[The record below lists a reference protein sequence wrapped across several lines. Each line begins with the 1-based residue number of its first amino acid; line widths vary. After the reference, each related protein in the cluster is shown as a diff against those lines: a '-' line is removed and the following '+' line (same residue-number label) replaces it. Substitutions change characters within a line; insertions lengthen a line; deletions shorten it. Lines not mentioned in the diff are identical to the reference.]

1 MVLDM
6 FTDEVFASGRNVA
19 AQSSD
24 ADALSSSLLQSVQD
38 AANSVVPADDGVTGL
53 RAIGMKVADALV
65 AYGADHMQPALEG
78 LLTEIVGLGDATSG
92 SAVIVDE
99 SDGAAYE
106 ANLAAVQTFAW
117 EDPANPTTPVTPT
130 PPTTT
135 TTTPAGTG
143 G

>member
-6 FTDEVFASGRNVA
+6 FTDAVYASGRNVA
-19 AQSSD
+19 AQSGD

-38 AANSVVPADDGVTGL
+38 AANSVVPENDGITGL
-53 RAIGMKVADALV
+53 HDIGRKVGDALI
-65 AYGADHMQPALEG
+65 AYGTDQMQPALEG
-78 LLTEIVGLGDATSG
+78 LLTEIVNLGDATRS

-99 SDGAAYE
+99 ADAAAYE
-106 ANLAAVQTFAW
+106 ANLGAVQAFTW
-117 EDPANPTTPVTPT
+117 QDPANSTMPVTPS

-135 TTTPAGTG
+135 SSGSG